1 MPGINGKTMVY
12 GIIGRPVEHSFSPA
26 MQNAAFKETG
36 LNSIYVP
43 FCPELGQIEAAV
55 AGIRAL
61 GLAGVN
67 VTVPYK
73 EAVMPYLDELT
84 EEAVLCGAVNT
95 IINRQGRLT
104 GHNTDGTGLISDLRA
119 SCSFEPSRR
128 AALIL
133 GAGGSARAVA
143 LSLAKAGCREMALVN
158 RNRERARNL
167 AAGVTEATGVTV
179 HVFPWEPGH
188 AQLAEFACRADLLVN
203 CTPVGMSGK
212 PGAQLPLPAELPG
225 QGQLAYDLVYN
236 PPRTPFLLLAEKNG
250 ARTANGLG
258 MLLHQGAMAFTAWTG
273 LQAPLEVMRRAL
285 LENQRGRKNF
295 AALLNGR

>member
-1 MPGINGKTMVY
+1 MSVVNGKTVVY
-12 GIIGRPVEHSFSPA
+12 GIIGRPVGHSFSPA

-43 FCPELGQIEAAV
+43 FGPEPGQIEAAV

-95 IINRQGRLT
+95 IINRQGKLT
-104 GHNTDGTGLISDLRA
+104 GHNTDGTGFICDLRD
-119 SCSFEPSRR
+119 SCNFEPAGKS
-128 AALIL
+128 ALIL

-143 LSLAKAGCREMALVN
+143 VSLAGAGCRELALVN
-158 RNRERARNL
+158 RNRERAQNL
-167 AAGVTEATGVTV
+167 AADVTKATGVTV
-179 HVFPWEPGH
+179 HVFPWEPGR
-188 AQLAEFACRADLLVN
+188 AEPAAYARRAGVLVN

-212 PGAQLPLPAELPG
+212 PGQDFPLPVGLPG
-225 QGQLAYDLVYN
+225 PGQLAYDLVYN
-236 PPRTPFLLLAEKNG
+236 PPRTPFLLQAEKNR
-250 ARTANGLG
+250 AQTANGLG
-258 MLLHQGAMAFTAWTG
+258 MLLHQGALAFTAWTG
-273 LQAPLEVMRRAL
+273 LQAPLKVMRQAL
-285 LENQRGRKNF
+285 LEQAYKNT
-295 AALLNGR
+295 GC

>member
-26 MQNAAFKETG
+26 MQNAAFKEIG
-36 LNSIYVP
+36 LNSVYVP
-43 FCPELGQIEAAV
+43 FCPEPGQIEAAV

-73 EAVMPYLDELT
+73 EAVMPYLAELT

-95 IINRQGRLT
+95 IINRQGRLI
-104 GHNTDGTGLISDLRA
+104 GHNTDGAGFISDLRD
-119 SCSFEPSRR
+119 SCNFEPSRGPV
-128 AALIL
+128 LIM

-143 LSLAKAGCREMALVN
+143 VSLAKAGCQNLALVN

-167 AAGVTEATGVTV
+167 AASVTEATSVTV

-188 AQLAEFACRADLLVN
+188 AELAEFARQAGLLVN

-212 PGAQLPLPAELPG
+212 PGAVFPLTGELPG

-273 LQAPLEVMRRAL
+273 LQAPLEGMRKAL
-285 LENQRGRKNF
+285 LKQIDGCGVRR
-295 AALLNGR
+295 